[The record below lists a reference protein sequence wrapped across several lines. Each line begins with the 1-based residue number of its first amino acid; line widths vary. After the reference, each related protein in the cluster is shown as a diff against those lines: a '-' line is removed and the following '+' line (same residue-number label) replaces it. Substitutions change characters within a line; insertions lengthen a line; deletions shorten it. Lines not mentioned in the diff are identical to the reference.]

1 MADFPLIGVS
11 CINFRSYYFQF
22 LGMDELHNAVEIP
35 VLSSPPKQHRM
46 AYPRW
51 WLCLLLLGLAGGLTV
66 APVDLVVSAAVAQA
80 PASVQRGYEFLN
92 KGWVDDAI
100 AAFEQALLRSP
111 QSNEARLGLAIAYQR
126 AGRDADAWATYNQVL
141 DSNSNNQT
149 ALKAVGEMGVY
160 RSEWQPRGIEALTTL
175 LNLTPND
182 LEARAQRAL
191 LLGYQ
196 GRFTES
202 LADYEIVLQ
211 SNPNPEMILGAAQI
225 YTFSGDYQTG
235 LELFDRYQAT
245 GSSVPNNTLG
255 AYAVALRETG
265 NLAQAIQI
273 LSDQLSQSQKLDGTE
288 IQLRSDLAQAYQAN
302 GQLTRALEVLE
313 PLRGREDASLALAR
327 ALSSIG
333 RRERRT
339 DLYQEASTLYRQVL
353 ASTENPSFALQREVA
368 DVLSELPSERA
379 AALEIYRQLT
389 QQQPNNRSLLV
400 KQLAIENQLGF
411 ISRAELRQR
420 LLSVIQPLP
429 STLAEQRSLAQALV
443 PLDPPDPELFPVY
456 QSLLAN
462 GVDVP
467 FLNFRIAQMLIQRN
481 QLEEAKQ
488 AIAAYSSTQRGANDL
503 TPELLLAEIDRREGN
518 LEASAAR
525 YEEIIQQ
532 NSSNELLNSAL
543 RGLAGIRI
551 AQGLPDE
558 AIAIYDELLQRN
570 PSDLVIK
577 LGRTSLAYQTKR
589 ISASS
594 AEAVL
599 DEWLQTRP
607 TTDLPP
613 ELFSLVGALPPSP
626 EREELYLALLEVD
639 PDNTP
644 VQLRRLQII
653 AERDPE
659 LAKAEV
665 EELIARN
672 PENLSAY
679 FVQGELAFSLNDLE
693 LANQAY
699 QEILARDPDNIGA
712 LMALGGV
719 RFTQQLYISAR
730 KLYERVLEISPGYL
744 DARRNLAE
752 LSVAQD
758 FRFQALKE
766 FRALNVEQE
775 VQVGEPNPEL
785 ERRIQLLEVDI
796 LKRRGFQPYW
806 ERY

>member
-1 MADFPLIGVS
+1 
-11 CINFRSYYFQF
+11 
-22 LGMDELHNAVEIP
+22 MDELNSAVKIP
-35 VLSSPPKQHRM
+35 VFSPSPKQHRM
-46 AYPRW
+46 VYKKW
-51 WLCLLLLGLAGGLTV
+51 WLCLILLGLSTGLIMT
-66 APVDLVVSAAVAQA
+66 PVDLVVSAAVAQA
-80 PASVQRGYEFLN
+80 TSVIQGYELLN
-92 KGWVDDAI
+92 KGWVDAAI
-100 AAFEQALLRSP
+100 SAFEQALRLSP
-111 QSNEARLGLAIAYQR
+111 QSTEARLGLAIAYQR
-126 AGRDADAWATYNQVL
+126 AGRDADAWTAYNQVL
-141 DSNSNNQT
+141 DSDPNNRN

-160 RSEWQPRGIEALTTL
+160 RSEWQSRGIEALTTL

-182 LEARAQRAL
+182 LETRAQRAL

-196 GRFTES
+196 GRFSES

-211 SNPNPEMILGAAQI
+211 SNPTPEMILGAAQI

-235 LELFDRYQAT
+235 VELFSRYQST
-245 GSSVPNNTLG
+245 GSSIPNNALG

-265 NLAQAIQI
+265 NPGQAIRI
-273 LSDQLSQSQKLDGTE
+273 LSEQLSQSQKLDGTE
-288 IQLRSDLAQAYQAN
+288 SQLRSDLAQAYQAN
-302 GQLTRALEVLE
+302 GQLASALEVLE
-313 PLRGREDASLALAR
+313 PLRGRDEANLALAR

-333 RRERRT
+333 RRERRS
-339 DLYQEASTLYRQVL
+339 DLYQEAAILYRRVL
-353 ASTENPSFALQREVA
+353 ASTENPSFAFQREVA
-368 DVLSELPSERA
+368 DVLSELPSERV

-400 KQLAIENQLGF
+400 KQLALEGQLGF
-411 ISRAELRQR
+411 INRSELRQR
-420 LLSVIQPLP
+420 LLSVLQPLP
-429 STLAEQRSLAQALV
+429 NKLAEQRSLAQALV

-481 QLEEAKQ
+481 QLVEAKQ
-488 AIAAYSSTQRGANDL
+488 ALVAYRATPEGANDL

-518 LEASAAR
+518 YGDSAAR
-525 YEEIIQQ
+525 YEAIIQQ
-532 NSSNELLNSAL
+532 NPSKELQYSAL

-551 AQGLPDE
+551 AQGRSDE
-558 AIAIYDELLQRN
+558 AIAIYDQLLERN
-570 PSDLVIK
+570 PNDLVLK
-577 LGRTSLAYQTKR
+577 LGRASLAYQQQR
-589 ISASS
+589 ISADK

-599 DEWLQTRP
+599 DEWLKTRP
-607 TTDLPP
+607 SNDLPP
-613 ELFSLVGALPPSP
+613 ELFSLVGALPSSS
-626 EREELYLALLEVD
+626 EREELYLSLLEVD

-644 VQLRRLQII
+644 VQLRRLQVI

-659 LAKAEV
+659 LAKAQV

-672 PENLSAY
+672 PDNLNAY
-679 FVQGELAFSLNDLE
+679 FVQGELAFSLNDWA
-693 LANQAY
+693 LASKAY

-719 RFTQQLYISAR
+719 RFTEQRYISAR
-730 KLYERVLEISPGYL
+730 ELYERVLEISPGYL

-758 FRFQALKE
+758 FRFQALAE
-766 FRALNVEQE
+766 FRELNAEQE
-775 VQVGEPNPEL
+775 DIGGEPNPEL

>member
-1 MADFPLIGVS
+1 
-11 CINFRSYYFQF
+11 
-22 LGMDELHNAVEIP
+22 MDKLHSAVEIP
-35 VLSSPPKQHRM
+35 VFSFSPKQHRM
-46 AYPRW
+46 ACKSW
-51 WLCLLLLGLAGGLTV
+51 WLYLLLLGLAGGLTV

-80 PASVQRGYEFLN
+80 PAVQQGYELLN
-92 KGWVDDAI
+92 KGWVDAAI
-100 AAFEQALLRSP
+100 SAFEQALLRSP
-111 QSNEARLGLAIAYQR
+111 QSSEARLGLAIAYQR
-126 AGRDADAWATYNQVL
+126 AGRDADAWTAFNQVL
-141 DSNSNNQT
+141 DSDPNNQT

-211 SNPNPEMILGAAQI
+211 SNPTPEMILGAAQI

-235 LELFDRYQAT
+235 LELFNRYQAT
-245 GSSVPNNTLG
+245 GSSVPNNALG

-265 NLAQAIQI
+265 NPAQAINI
-273 LSDQLSQSQKLDGTE
+273 LSEQLSQSQKLDGTE

-302 GQLTRALEVLE
+302 GQLARALEVLE
-313 PLRGREDASLALAR
+313 PLRGREDATLALAR

-339 DLYQEASTLYRQVL
+339 DLYQEAATLYRQVL
-353 ASTENPSFALQREVA
+353 ADNESPSLVLQREAA
-368 DVLSELPSERA
+368 DVLSELPSEQAR
-379 AALEIYRQLT
+379 ALEIYRQLT
-389 QQQPNNRSLLV
+389 QQEPNNRSLLV
-400 KQLAIENQLGF
+400 KQLALEGQLGL
-411 ISRAELRQR
+411 INRAELRQR
-420 LLSVIQPLP
+420 LLSVLQPLP
-429 STLAEQRSLAQALV
+429 STKPEQRSLAQALV
-443 PLDPPDPELFPVY
+443 PLDPPDPELLPVY

-488 AIAAYSSTQRGANDL
+488 AIAAYRATPEGSNDL

-518 LEASAAR
+518 YSDSAAR
-525 YEEIIQQ
+525 YEGIIQQ
-532 NSSNELLNSAL
+532 NPSNELLNSAL

-551 AQGLPDE
+551 AQGRPDD
-558 AIAIYDELLQRN
+558 AIAIYDQLLQRN
-570 PSDLVIK
+570 PNDLVIK
-577 LGRTSLAYQTKR
+577 LGRASLAYQTKR

-607 TTDLPP
+607 STDLPP

-644 VQLRRLQII
+644 VQLRRLQVI
-653 AERDPE
+653 AERDPD

-679 FVQGELAFSLNDLE
+679 FVQGELAFSLNDLD
-693 LANQAY
+693 LASQAY
-699 QEILARDPDNIGA
+699 QEILAREPDNIGA

-719 RFTQQLYISAR
+719 RFTQQRYISAR
-730 KLYERVLEISPGYL
+730 EFYERALEIRPGYL
-744 DARRNLAE
+744 EARRNLAE

-758 FRFQALKE
+758 FRFQALAE
-766 FRALNVEQE
+766 FRELNAEQE
-775 VQVGEPNPEL
+775 AESGQVNPEM
-785 ERRIQLLEVDI
+785 ERRIQQLEVDI

>member
-1 MADFPLIGVS
+1 
-11 CINFRSYYFQF
+11 
-22 LGMDELHNAVEIP
+22 MDELHSAVEIP
-35 VLSSPPKQHRM
+35 VLSSPPPQHRI
-46 AYPRW
+46 ARPRW
-51 WLCLLLLGLAGGLTV
+51 WLCWLLLGLAGGLTV
-66 APVDLVVSAAVAQA
+66 APVNWVVSAAVAQA
-80 PASVQRGYEFLN
+80 PASVQQGYELLN
-92 KGWVDDAI
+92 KGWVDAAI
-100 AAFEQALLRSP
+100 SAFEQALLRSP
-111 QSNEARLGLAIAYQR
+111 QSSEARLGLAIAYQR
-126 AGRDADAWATYNQVL
+126 AGRDADAWAAYNQVL
-141 DSNSNNQT
+141 DSDPNNQT

-160 RSEWQPRGIEALTTL
+160 RSQWQPRGIEALTTL
-175 LNLTPND
+175 LELTPND

-202 LADYEIVLQ
+202 LTDYEIVLQ
-211 SNPNPEMILGAAQI
+211 SNPTPQMILGAAQI

-235 LELFDRYQAT
+235 LELFNRYQAT
-245 GSSVPNNTLG
+245 GLSVPNNALG

-265 NLAQAIQI
+265 NPAEAIEI
-273 LSDQLSQSQKLDGTE
+273 LSAQLSQSQKLDGTQ
-288 IQLRSDLAQAYQAN
+288 IQLRSDLAQAYQAH
-302 GQLTRALEVLE
+302 GDLARALEVLE
-313 PLRGREDASLALAR
+313 PLRGREDATLALAR

-333 RRERRT
+333 RRERRS
-339 DLYQEASTLYRQVL
+339 DLYQEAATLYRQVL
-353 ASTENPSFALQREVA
+353 ASTENPSLALQTEVA
-368 DVLSELPSERA
+368 DVLSELPSEGV

-400 KQLAIENQLGF
+400 KQLALEGQLGF
-411 ISRAELRQR
+411 LSRAQLRQR
-420 LLSVIQPLP
+420 LLSLLQPLP
-429 STLAEQRSLAQALV
+429 SSLAEQRALAQALV

-467 FLNFRIAQMLIQRN
+467 FLHFRIAQMLIERN
-481 QLEEAKQ
+481 QLEEAQ
-488 AIAAYSSTQRGANDL
+488 QSIASYRATPEGSNDL

-518 LEASAAR
+518 LGASVAR
-525 YEEIIQQ
+525 YEGIIQQ
-532 NSSNELLNSAL
+532 NPSNELLNSAL

-551 AQGLPDE
+551 AQGRPDE
-558 AIAIYDELLQRN
+558 AIAIYDQLLERN
-570 PSDLVIK
+570 PNDLVIK
-577 LGRTSLAYQTKR
+577 LGRTSLAYQTQR
-589 ISASS
+589 ISEDL

-599 DEWLQTRP
+599 KEWLQTRP
-607 TTDLPP
+607 STDLPP
-613 ELFSLVGALPPSP
+613 ELFSLVGALPPSS
-626 EREELYLALLEVD
+626 EREDLYLALLEVS

-644 VQLRRLQII
+644 VQLRRLQVI

-659 LAKAEV
+659 LAKTEV
-665 EELIARN
+665 EKLIARN
-672 PENLSAY
+672 RDNLSAY

-699 QEILARDPDNIGA
+699 QEILAREPDNIGA

-730 KLYERVLEISPGYL
+730 KFYQRVLEISPGYL
-744 DARRNLAE
+744 EARRNLAE

-758 FRFQALKE
+758 FRFQALAE
-766 FRALNVEQE
+766 FRALNAEQ
-775 VQVGEPNPEL
+775 QAQAGESNPEL

>member
-1 MADFPLIGVS
+1 
-11 CINFRSYYFQF
+11 
-22 LGMDELHNAVEIP
+22 MDELYSVVEIP
-35 VLSSPPKQHRM
+35 VLSSPSRQHWM
-46 AYPRW
+46 VCQSW
-51 WLCLLLLGLAGGLTV
+51 WLCLLFLGLAGGLTV

-80 PASVQRGYEFLN
+80 PAPVQQGYELLN
-92 KGWVDDAI
+92 KGWVDAAI
-100 AAFEQALLRSP
+100 SAFEQALLRSP
-111 QSNEARLGLAIAYQR
+111 QSNAARLGLAIAYQR
-126 AGRDADAWATYNQVL
+126 AGRDADAWAAYNQVL
-141 DSNSNNQT
+141 DSDPNNQT
-149 ALKAVGEMGVY
+149 ALKAVGKMGVY
-160 RSEWQPRGIEALTTL
+160 RSEWQSRGIEALTTL
-175 LNLTPND
+175 LDLTPND
-182 LEARAQRAL
+182 LETRAQRAL

-211 SNPNPEMILGAAQI
+211 SSPSPEMILGAAQI
-225 YTFSGDYQTG
+225 YTFSGDYRTG
-235 LELFDRYQAT
+235 LELFNRYQTT
-245 GSSVPNNTLG
+245 GSLVPQNALG

-265 NLAQAIQI
+265 NPVQAIQI
-273 LSDQLSQSQKLDGTE
+273 LSEQLSQSQKLDGTE

-302 GQLTRALEVLE
+302 GQLARALEVLE
-313 PLRGREDASLALAR
+313 TLRNREDATLALAR

-339 DLYQEASTLYRQVL
+339 DLYQEAAALYRQILV
-353 ASTENPSFALQREVA
+353 STENPSLALQREVA
-368 DVLSELPSERA
+368 DVLSESPSERA
-379 AALEIYRQLT
+379 VALEIYRRLT
-389 QQQPNNRSLLV
+389 QQQPNDSSLLV
-400 KQLAIENQLGF
+400 KQLALEGQLGF

-420 LLSVIQPLP
+420 LLSLLQPLP
-429 STLAEQRSLAQALV
+429 SKLAEQRALAQALV
-443 PLDPPDPELFPVY
+443 PLDPPDLELFPVY

-488 AIAAYSSTQRGANDL
+488 AIAAYRAIPASGNDL

-518 LEASAAR
+518 LGASAAR
-525 YEEIIQQ
+525 YEAIIQK
-532 NSSNELLNSAL
+532 NPNKELLRSAL

-551 AQGLPDE
+551 AQGRPDE
-558 AIAIYDELLQRN
+558 AITIYDQLLQSN
-570 PSDLVIK
+570 PNDLVLK
-577 LGRTSLAYQTKR
+577 LGRASLAYQTKR
-589 ISASS
+589 ISADL

-599 DEWLQTRP
+599 DEWLQTR
-607 TTDLPP
+607 TSTDLPP

-626 EREELYLALLEVD
+626 QREELYLTLLEVD

-653 AERDPE
+653 AEQDPE

-665 EELIARN
+665 EQLIARN
-672 PENLSAY
+672 PDNLSAY
-679 FVQGELAFSLNDLE
+679 FVQGELALSLKDLE

-744 DARRNLAE
+744 EARRNLAE

-758 FRFQALKE
+758 FRFQALAE
-766 FRALNVEQE
+766 FRAINAEQE
-775 VQVGEPNPEL
+775 AQAGEPNPEL
-785 ERRIQLLEVDI
+785 ERRIELLEVDI

>member
-1 MADFPLIGVS
+1 MA
-11 CINFRSYYFQF
+11 C
-22 LGMDELHNAVEIP
+22 
-35 VLSSPPKQHRM
+35 
-46 AYPRW
+46 PRW

-66 APVDLVVSAAVAQA
+66 APVDLIVSAAVAQA
-80 PASVQRGYEFLN
+80 PAAVQRGYELLN
-92 KGWVDDAI
+92 KGWVDAAI
-100 AAFEQALLRSP
+100 AAFEQALLLSP
-111 QSNEARLGLAIAYQR
+111 QSSEARLGLAIAYQR
-126 AGRDADAWATYNQVL
+126 AGRDADAWAAYNQVL
-141 DSNSNNQT
+141 GSDPNNQT

-175 LNLTPND
+175 LELTPND
-182 LEARAQRAL
+182 LETRAQRAL

-211 SNPNPEMILGAAQI
+211 SNPTPEMILGAAQI

-235 LELFDRYQAT
+235 LKLFNRYQAT
-245 GSSVPNNTLG
+245 GSSVPNNALG

-265 NLAQAIQI
+265 NPAEAIQI

-302 GQLTRALEVLE
+302 GQLARALEVLE
-313 PLRGREDASLALAR
+313 PLRGREDATLALAR

-339 DLYQEASTLYRQVL
+339 DLYREAATLYRQVL
-353 ASTENPSFALQREVA
+353 ASAENPSLALQREVA

-400 KQLAIENQLGF
+400 KQLALEGQLGF

-420 LLSVIQPLP
+420 LFSVLQPLP

-456 QSLLAN
+456 QSLLTN

-488 AIAAYSSTQRGANDL
+488 AISAYRATPEGSNDL

-518 LEASAAR
+518 LGASAAR
-525 YEEIIQQ
+525 YEGIIQQ
-532 NSSNELLNSAL
+532 NPSNELLNSAL

-551 AQGLPDE
+551 AQGRPDE
-558 AIAIYDELLQRN
+558 AIAIYDQLLQRN
-570 PSDLVIK
+570 PNDLVIK

-607 TTDLPP
+607 STDLPP

-644 VQLRRLQII
+644 VQLRRLQVI

-679 FVQGELAFSLNDLE
+679 FVQGELAFSLNDLD

-699 QEILARDPDNIGA
+699 QEILAREPDNIGA

-730 KLYERVLEISPGYL
+730 KFYERVLEISPGYL
-744 DARRNLAE
+744 EARRNLAE

-758 FRFQALKE
+758 FRFQALAE
-766 FRALNVEQE
+766 FRELNAEQE
-775 VQVGEPNPEL
+775 AQAGESNPEL

>member
-1 MADFPLIGVS
+1 
-11 CINFRSYYFQF
+11 
-22 LGMDELHNAVEIP
+22 MDKLHSAVEIP
-35 VLSSPPKQHRM
+35 VFSFPPKQHRM
-46 AYPRW
+46 ACKSW
-51 WLCLLLLGLAGGLTV
+51 WLYLLLLGLAGGLTV
-66 APVDLVVSAAVAQA
+66 APVDLVVSAAVAQV
-80 PASVQRGYEFLN
+80 PAVQRGYDLLN
-92 KGWVDDAI
+92 KGWVDGAI

-111 QSNEARLGLAIAYQR
+111 QSSEARLGLAIAYQR
-126 AGRDADAWATYNQVL
+126 AGRDSDAWTAYNQVL
-141 DSNSNNQT
+141 DSDPNNQT
-149 ALKAVGEMGVY
+149 ALKSVGEMGVY

-202 LADYEIVLQ
+202 LADYEIVFQ
-211 SNPNPEMILGAAQI
+211 SNSTPEMILGAAQI

-235 LELFDRYQAT
+235 LELFNRYQAT
-245 GSSVPNNTLG
+245 GSSVPNNALG

-265 NLAQAIQI
+265 NPAQAINI

-302 GQLTRALEVLE
+302 GQLAKALEVLQ
-313 PLRGREDASLALAR
+313 PLRDREDGTLALAR

-339 DLYQEASTLYRQVL
+339 DLYQEAATLYRQIL
-353 ASTENPSFALQREVA
+353 AYNENPSFALQREAA
-368 DVLSELPSERA
+368 DVLSELPSSRA

-400 KQLAIENQLGF
+400 KQLALEGQLGF
-411 ISRAELRQR
+411 ISRVELRQR
-420 LLSVIQPLP
+420 LLSVLQPLP

-488 AIAAYSSTQRGANDL
+488 AIVAFRATPEGANDL

-518 LEASAAR
+518 YSDSAAR
-525 YEEIIQQ
+525 YEGIIQQ
-532 NSSNELLNSAL
+532 NPSNELLNSAL

-551 AQGLPDE
+551 AQDRPDD
-558 AIAIYDELLQRN
+558 AIAIYDQLLQRN
-570 PSDLVIK
+570 PNDLVIK
-577 LGRTSLAYQTKR
+577 LGRASLAYQTKR
-589 ISASS
+589 ISAIS

-607 TTDLPP
+607 STDLPP

-644 VQLRRLQII
+644 VQLRRLQVI
-653 AERDPE
+653 AERDPD
-659 LAKAEV
+659 LAKTEV

-672 PENLSAY
+672 PDNLSTY
-679 FVQGELAFSLNDLE
+679 FVQGELAFSLNDLD
-693 LANQAY
+693 LASQAY
-699 QEILARDPDNIGA
+699 QEILAREPDNIGA

-719 RFTQQLYISAR
+719 SFTQQRYISAR
-730 KLYERVLEISPGYL
+730 EFYERVLEIRPGYL
-744 DARRNLAE
+744 EARRNLAE

-758 FRFQALKE
+758 FRFQALAE
-766 FRALNVEQE
+766 FRELNAEQE
-775 VQVGEPNPEL
+775 KMVGESNPEL
-785 ERRIQLLEVDI
+785 ERRIELLSVDI